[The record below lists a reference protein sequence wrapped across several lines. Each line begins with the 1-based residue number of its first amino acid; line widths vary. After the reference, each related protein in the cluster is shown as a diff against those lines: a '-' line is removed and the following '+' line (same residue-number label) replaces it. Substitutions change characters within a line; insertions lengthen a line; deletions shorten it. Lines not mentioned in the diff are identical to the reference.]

1 MAINT
6 ILLLLLALIVS
17 AGIAFY
23 QYLYTRTQGANW
35 RSKAKNHSRL
45 NRFLAFLRFLSIF
58 LILLLLINPVIS
70 RKTYET
76 QKTPLPV
83 IADNSESIAFLNQN
97 QQAKSISDLITNNEK
112 LKEKYDLQFFSFDED
127 LNSGKPLDFKGKR
140 SNIYKVFENLKQV
153 YRNQNYPVVLLTDGN
168 QTQGDDYVFNIQ
180 QGINA
185 FPVVLG
191 DTIEHLDLKINQLN
205 TNKYAFLKN
214 KFPVEAFLYY
224 NGNKS
229 IAATYSI
236 QENGKTIFKQNV
248 SFSPT
253 KKSQEVAVLL
263 NADRVGVHTYKA
275 VISSAENEKNKFNNT
290 KNFAVEIID
299 QRSEIALVSSISHPD
314 LGAIRRSIETNVQ
327 RKVTLFKPNE
337 IKTLQNYNILIL
349 YQPNTDFKSVLDQNS
364 NLKINTFVIT
374 GLNTDFNLLNR
385 YHNHFD
391 FKMVMQKEDYSADF
405 DSGFNLFAIDNL
417 GFEQFPPL
425 ENPFGTITPKANTN
439 TLLKS
444 RIRNVS
450 TENPLLAYTENGM
463 NRNAYLFGENIWK
476 WRMESHLKEKSFE
489 KFDVFL
495 DKTIQFL
502 ASNAQKK
509 NLVVTHESFYNS
521 GESIVISAQY
531 FNKNYEFDE
540 NAQLTIQ
547 LKNKNTN
554 TIKVYDFSKGSNDF
568 QVNFQ
573 DLESGNY
580 SFTVKEKSS
589 NTQYTGSFQILD
601 FDAEK
606 QFTNADLPRLKQL
619 AQNTQGKTYAP
630 SEVTEL
636 IRFLENNTDYKAVQ
650 KAVVTRSPL
659 IDWIWGL
666 IILALLLAT
675 EWFTRKYNGL
685 L

>member
-6 ILLLLLALIVS
+6 ILLLLLALIVA

-23 QYLYTRTQGANW
+23 QYLYTRAQGAD
-35 RSKAKNHSRL
+35 RQSKAKNHSRL
-45 NRFLAFLRFLSIF
+45 NWFLAFLRFLSIF

-70 RKTYET
+70 RKKYET

-83 IADNSESIAFLNQN
+83 ITDNSESISFLNQN
-97 QQAKSISDLITNNEK
+97 QQAKSITDLIINNEK

-140 SNIYKVFENLKQV
+140 SNVYKVFENLKQL

-180 QGINA
+180 PGINA

-248 SFSPT
+248 SFSQT

-299 QRSEIALVSSISHPD
+299 QRSEIALISSISHPD

-327 RKVTLFKPNE
+327 RKVTLVKPNE
-337 IKTLQNYNILIL
+337 IKSLQNYNVLIL
-349 YQPNTDFKSVLDQNS
+349 YQPNADFKSVLDQNS
-364 NLKINTFVIT
+364 DLKINTFVIT

-385 YHNHFD
+385 YQNHFD

-405 DSGFNLFAIDNL
+405 DSGFNLFAIENL

-425 ENPFGTITPKANTN
+425 ENAFGTITPKGNTN

-502 ASNAQKK
+502 ASNTQKK

-521 GESIVISAQY
+521 GENIVISAQY

-554 TIKVYDFSKGSNDF
+554 TFKVYDFSKGSNDF

-589 NTQYTGSFQILD
+589 NTQYTGTFQILD

-650 KAVVTRSPL
+650 KAVVIRSPL

-666 IILALLLAT
+666 IILVLLLAT